1 MLHMFVR
8 LFSLFHAGLF
18 ARILFWKQTNIVA
31 RYNSPLSFL
40 FYSLAFPL
48 FIARY
53 SIFCIHIIYILYIY
67 SILSHS
73 LSLSLLRSF
82 THTRARTFIHPFTI
96 FIDALHIMA
105 QNEEWACMEIL
116 VYFIGY
122 KQLLPLS
129 LSFATWS
136 SLSLSLAYTRNRPF
150 SLAHAGALALSRII
164 TYNLFFLFVHRSLSS
179 PLSFCEMPAKLESHV
194 SGGKHT
200 RFYFTSPSLYRL
212 SCSFVRSPCFW
223 HNQRQFGTVCVYIY
237 IYIHICIY
245 IYNI

>member
-82 THTRARTFIHPFTI
+82 THTDTRARAHVYSSVYNFHRRTSYYGTKRGMGVHGNTCIFYRIQTTTSAFPF
-96 FIDALHIMA
+96 FRYL
-105 QNEEWACMEIL
+105 IL
-116 VYFIGY
+116 T
-122 KQLLPLS
+122 L
-129 LSFATWS
+129 
-136 SLSLSLAYTRNRPF
+136 
-150 SLAHAGALALSRII
+150 
-164 TYNLFFLFVHRSLSS
+164 
-179 PLSFCEMPAKLESHV
+179 
-194 SGGKHT
+194 
-200 RFYFTSPSLYRL
+200 SPSLSRTHAQ
-212 SCSFVRSPCFW
+212 SPIFPCTRRRS
-223 HNQRQFGTVCVYIY
+223 HALMNYY
-237 IYIHICIY
+237 L
-245 IYNI
+245 